1 MFAIQVQ
8 KPCAQSVAH
17 FVAADPRADGGQRRV
32 SLAADAV
39 AIDRRVAGVAMRL
52 ALPIGCFRGVSLTLL
67 ENARGSFYRVA
78 LDHADPE
85 LAITLAESD
94 SESDIAPEWKAWA
107 RFFDLPRLTLAPDE
121 IPVVLDSRFGALVL
135 GAVQPRK
142 RGWPLKKR
150 RSAISARRVAGPK
163 GRVQSVFRN
172 EREIVSGE

>member
-8 KPCAQSVAH
+8 RPCARSVAH

-39 AIDRRVAGVAMRL
+39 SIDRRVAGVAMRL
-52 ALPIGCFRGVSLTLL
+52 ALPIGCFRGVSLALL
-67 ENARGSFYRVA
+67 ENARGYFYRVA

-85 LAITLAESD
+85 LAVTLAESD

-107 RFFDLPRLTLAPDE
+107 RFFNLPRLTLASDE
-121 IPVVLDSRFGALVL
+121 SPVVLDRRL
-135 GAVQPRK
+135 GELILGGVQPRK

-150 RSAISARRVAGPK
+150 RSAISARRGVGPK
-163 GRVQSVFRN
+163 GRALAAFTG
-172 EREIVSGE
+172 ERDIICYE